1 MYQNPFVRTSLKA
14 AAALLLAAGA
24 LNAHAQAKTE
34 ITLARFFGSCEADF
48 GKSVDVRA
56 ARGEC
61 GVITT
66 LVNKFNATNKDGIV
80 VKPQIVE
87 WGPYYDQLTSRIV
100 ARDVPTIAVMHQS
113 SIGDYVNR
121 KLIEPVDADLKAAGI
136 DPADFTAT
144 AGAGVTVNGKVY
156 GMPFDTWSWLWHI
169 NTNLLKK
176 AGLTNPDGSVQIPK
190 SPDELLAQARKF
202 KQATGKP
209 YFAWPTSGNVPTGT
223 WSFFSMMFQQNAPL
237 FSTGEKPRIN
247 MHSPDVTAVL
257 QLMSTLYSEGLVVP
271 GIDSGAVNQAWF
283 KGDAAVA
290 LTGTW
295 RIDDYM
301 AASEKADSPAHNG
314 YLVIPFPQLF
324 AKRATFADGHSWVM
338 LKGGAKD
345 EKTKKAALT
354 FLKFLW
360 DNEFEWART
369 GHLPANK
376 KVFDSAEFKG
386 LPMRD
391 KIIEISTI
399 GRGLAHNVPRAAAVQ
414 QALNEEIFTMQLSK
428 KTVQQTEDAAE
439 TRVNKLIESVH

>member
-1 MYQNPFVRTSLKA
+1 MA
-14 AAALLLAAGA
+14 LAASA
-24 LNAHAQAKTE
+24 LQPVHAQDKTE
-34 ITLARFFGSCEADF
+34 ITLARFFGACEADF

-66 LVNKFNATNKDGIV
+66 LVNKFNATNTENIV
-80 VKPQIVE
+80 VKPQIAE

-113 SIGDYVNR
+113 SMGDYVNR
-121 KLIEPVDADLKAAGI
+121 KLIEPIDADLKSVGVN
-136 DPADFTAT
+136 PSEFTDT
-144 AGAGVTVNGKVY
+144 ARAGVTMNDKIY
-156 GMPFDTWSWLWHI
+156 GLPFDTWSWLWHV

-176 AGLTNPDGSVQIPK
+176 AGLTNADGSVQIPK
-190 SPDELLAQARKF
+190 SPAELLAQARKY
-202 KQATGKP
+202 KQATGKA
-209 YFAWPTSGNVPTGT
+209 YFAWTTSGGVPTNT
-223 WSFFSMMFQQNAPL
+223 WTFFSMMTQQNGNL
-237 FSTGEKPRIN
+237 FTEGAKPQIN
-247 MHSPDVTAVL
+247 LHTPEVTAAL
-257 QLMSTLYSEGLVVP
+257 DLMSTLYSEGLVVP

-295 RIDDYM
+295 RIDDYL
-301 AASEKADSPAHNG
+301 AASEKADSPAYKG

-324 AKRATFADGHSWVM
+324 AKRATFVDGHAWVM

-345 EKTKKAALT
+345 DKSKKAAMT

-360 DNEFEWART
+360 DNEFEWSRT

-376 KVFDSAEFKG
+376 KVYDSVEFKA

-391 KIIEISTI
+391 RIVEISTI
-399 GRGLAHNVPRAAAVQ
+399 GRGLARNVPRAAAVQ
-414 QALNEEIFTMQLSK
+414 QAISEELITMQLSK
-428 KTVQQTEDAAE
+428 RSVQLTQDAAE
-439 TRVNKLIESVH
+439 TRVNKLLDAVR

>member
-1 MYQNPFVRTSLKA
+1 MLKTLLKTTA
-14 AAALLLAAGA
+14 AFALTAGA
-24 LNAHAQAKTE
+24 LSPAFAQAKTE
-34 ITLARFFGSCEADF
+34 ITLARFFGACEADF

-66 LVNKFNATNKDGIV
+66 LVNKFNATNKDNIV

-87 WGPYYDQLTSRIV
+87 WGPYYDQLTSRLV

-121 KLIEPVDADLKAAGI
+121 KLIDPVDDQLKAAGI
-136 DPADFTAT
+136 DPADFTST

-156 GMPFDTWSWLWHI
+156 GMPFDTWSWLWHM
-169 NTNLLKK
+169 NTNLMKK

-190 SPDELLAQARKF
+190 SPAELLAQARKF
-202 KQATGKP
+202 KAATGKP

-223 WSFFSMMFQQNAPL
+223 WSFFSMMFQQNTPL
-237 FSTGEKPRIN
+237 FTAGAKPHIN

-257 QLMSTLYSEGLVVP
+257 QLMSTLYSEGLVVQ

-314 YLVIPFPQLF
+314 YQVIPFPQLF
-324 AKRATFADGHSWVM
+324 AQRATFADGHSWVM
-338 LKGGAKD
+338 LKGGSKD
-345 EKTKKAALT
+345 EKTHKAALT

-376 KVFDSAEFKG
+376 KVFDSAEFKS

-428 KTVQQTEDAAE
+428 KTVAQTEDAAE
-439 TRVNKLIESVH
+439 TRINKLLDSVH